1 MTALV
6 PSYISKLQPWEMLFV
21 PDEGESV
28 DVGRGIVDLPN
39 SSTYPGDD
47 IYMRAVKKAYDL

>member
-6 PSYISKLQPWEMLFV
+6 PDHISKLQPWEMLFV

-28 DVGRGIVDLPN
+28 DVGRGIVNFPD
-39 SSTYPGDD
+39 SATYSGDD
-47 IYMRAVKKAYDL
+47 IYMRAIKKAYNL

>member
-28 DVGRGIVDLPN
+28 DVGRGIVTFPN
-39 SSTYPGDD
+39 SATYPGDD
-47 IYMRAVKKAYDL
+47 IYMRAVKKAYGL